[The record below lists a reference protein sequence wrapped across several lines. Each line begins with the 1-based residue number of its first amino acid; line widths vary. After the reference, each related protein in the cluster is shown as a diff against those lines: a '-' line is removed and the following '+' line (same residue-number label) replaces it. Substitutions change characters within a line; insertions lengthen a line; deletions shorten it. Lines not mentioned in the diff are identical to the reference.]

1 MGPPSHPRVGRAPM
15 DLAMAKDV
23 PMAKG
28 LGVRILTLLVAALL
42 SLRAAAAPDPLAVPE
57 GARGESGFDEG
68 EPRVEARLL
77 ALPDDTGVPGD
88 FQIGVLFDL
97 DPG

>member
-1 MGPPSHPRVGRAPM
+1 MAV
-15 DLAMAKDV
+15 AMAREKRTC
-23 PMAKG
+23 
-28 LGVRILTLLVAALL
+28 VRLVVALIGAALL

-77 ALPDDTGVPGD
+77 ALPD
-88 FQIGVLFDL
+88 
-97 DPG
+97 